1 MNDLS
6 QQPPSPNWATPPPPP
21 PRKTRK
27 QKALI
32 AAAVTFGALLAIG
45 VIGAIADD
53 GDEDDGKTADRV
65 AAPKTTAPEP
75 SQSPTPEATPTT
87 PEPATEDAT
96 PSERPTPEATRENTE
111 EEKEDEKTALLPDF
125 VGRQL
130 QAAQDAA
137 QEAGFYNLTSH
148 DVTGENRF
156 QVYDRNWHICSQTPD
171 PGTHAPDVE
180 VDFGVVKNN
189 ETCP

>member
-1 MNDLS
+1 MNDFS
-6 QQPPSPNWATPPPPP
+6 QQPTSPRGAPQPPPP
-21 PRKTRK
+21 PRGTRK
-27 QKALI
+27 RKALI
-32 AAAVTFGALLAIG
+32 AVAVTFGALLAIG
-45 VIGAIADD
+45 VVGAVAGGD
-53 GDEDDGKTADRV
+53 DEDDGKTADR
-65 AAPKTTAPEP
+65 AATPRTPTPEP
-75 SQSPTPEATPTT
+75 SRTPTPDTTPATPAT
-87 PEPATEDAT
+87 PKPAPEDAT
-96 PSERPTPEATRENTE
+96 PREKPTPEPTRDTTE
-111 EEKEDEKTALLPDF
+111 EAKTAVLPDF

-171 PGTHAPDVE
+171 PGPHAPDSE
-180 VDFGVVKNN
+180 VHFGVVKNN

>member
-1 MNDLS
+1 M
-6 QQPPSPNWATPPPPP
+6 
-21 PRKTRK
+21 
-27 QKALI
+27 
-32 AAAVTFGALLAIG
+32 V
-45 VIGAIADD
+45 GAIAGDD
-53 GDEDDGKTADRV
+53 DEGDGKTADR
-65 AAPKTTAPEP
+65 AAASRTPTPEP
-75 SQSPTPEATPTT
+75 SRTPTPDTTPATPAT
-87 PEPATEDAT
+87 PKPAPEDAT
-96 PSERPTPEATRENTE
+96 PSEKPTPEPTRDNTE
-111 EEKEDEKTALLPDF
+111 KTKTALLPDF

-156 QVYDRNWHICSQTPD
+156 QVYDRNWHICSQTPN
-171 PGTHAPDVE
+171 PGAHAPDSK